1 MMINTAPTSWYS
13 KLQHCVAT
21 STAESEYNGLHECS
35 KHCLWYKNLFE
46 ELGIRMDN
54 ITINTDNQAAIHIF
68 ENETVT
74 PKFKHIALRY
84 HSIRELI
91 KNESINLKYIRSEN
105 SLSDGFTK
113 YLNST
118 LMKKFREN
126 ILYNFDNLQL

>member
-1 MMINTAPTSWYS
+1 
-13 KLQHCVAT
+13 
-21 STAESEYNGLHECS
+21 
-35 KHCLWYKNLFE
+35 
-46 ELGIRMDN
+46 MDN